1 MAGMFNCDECGQH
14 IDKLAESGRYLER
27 TSPKGQEFVGQCA
40 PACEYHEL
48 RTTGG
53 TALKNCLN
61 DIEQCGAEEWAEHSL
76 DDVPQEPGI
85 YTFRGSARF
94 DEDSSEYS
102 TTCDEL

>member
-1 MAGMFNCDECGQH
+1 MTSVTKDFVAKVAIGVHGVAVLGV
-14 IDKLAESGRYLER
+14 KESL
-27 TSPKGQEFVGQCA
+27 SPHSVYVGSDIH
-40 PACEYHEL
+40 PDL
-48 RTTGG
+48 I
-53 TALKNCLN
+53 LD